1 MIRPSP
7 IAALIVLLLLA
18 SFKSAKATEIV
29 FDPTNFGANVEQV
42 LHHLEVLGRLEEQI
56 RNQYRMLENW
66 RFTRLDELLR
76 TMLAIRQPL
85 DAAGA
90 LDLARRYPILAQ
102 AYARRDAEAM
112 RLLRQ
117 QWLEAERK
125 EVIQAQSLQNQLVNE
140 MPNTQSRVAEIVRRS
155 NSAPGQTAA
164 LQASNEMLAT
174 LAGQLQALQALE
186 VSETRIELEE
196 NARRQAEEAFQE
208 QRRAALMRNWPV
220 SASQKPSSTGSL
232 LAKKEG
238 K

>member
-1 MIRPSP
+1 MIRPTP
-7 IAALIVLLLLA
+7 IAALVVLLLLA
-18 SFKSAKATEIV
+18 SFKSARATEIV
-29 FDPTNFGANVEQV
+29 FDPTNFAANVEQV
-42 LHHLEVLGRLEEQI
+42 LHHLEVIARLEEQI

-66 RFTRLDELLR
+66 RFTRINELLA

-90 LDLARRYPILAQ
+90 LDLAHRYPILTQ

-125 EVIQAQSLQNQLVNE
+125 ELIQAQTLQSQVVKE
-140 MPNTQSRVAEIVRRS
+140 MPATQSRVAEYVQRS
-155 NSAPGQTAA
+155 NSAPGQTAV

-186 VSETRIELEE
+186 VSQMRIELEE
-196 NARRQAEEAFQE
+196 DARRQAEEAFQQ
-208 QRRAALMRNWPV
+208 QRRTALMGKPAV
-220 SASQKPSSTGSL
+220 TAPSKSGSSAFL
-232 LAKKEG
+232 FAKSEG

>member
-1 MIRPSP
+1 
-7 IAALIVLLLLA
+7 
-18 SFKSAKATEIV
+18 
-29 FDPTNFGANVEQV
+29 
-42 LHHLEVLGRLEEQI
+42 
-56 RNQYRMLENW
+56 
-66 RFTRLDELLR
+66 
-76 TMLAIRQPL
+76 MLAIRQPL

-102 AYARRDAEAM
+102 AYAKRDAESM

-117 QWLEAERK
+117 QWLDAERK
-125 EVIQAQSLQNQLVNE
+125 ELIQAQTLHNRVVNE

-155 NSAPGQTAA
+155 NSAPGQTAV

-196 NARRQAEEAFQE
+196 NARRQAEVAFQE

-220 SASQKPSSTGSL
+220 SASQKSSSTGSL